1 MIGIIG
7 GICVGFSATYRW
19 QTIFNSFGALG
30 LAMGIYGMN
39 AAMLLRIV
47 NNGFAVAFVFLYV
60 PLFDKVMEIF
70 TRQKVSKE
78 LLS

>member
-1 MIGIIG
+1 
-7 GICVGFSATYRW
+7 
-19 QTIFNSFGALG
+19 
-30 LAMGIYGMN
+30 MN